1 MPGSDTPLSSSTARS
16 ATRASRLS
24 TVALLMGLVACGGG
38 GGGGGGEV
46 AGPPP
51 APTPAPALS
60 TTNTFPVGLAVATPG
75 DLTTGVTF
83 AQAPAPWRVAVAFS
97 REAAAAAAAGDGRA
111 LMRLL
116 ARSAPF
122 PSAHA
127 GLTGTPSVLATADLL
142 KKVLDSDATVTL
154 ASLID
159 LEGLFGVAGTDA
171 NCYGPKVKYAS
182 HQDAGTGPASG
193 ELPSGDVGMWLATE
207 PDGQPCVLAEMS
219 RRVSGSRRQGMQGL
233 LVAAVMRR
241 TIASTS
247 GLAMPAAGG
256 STDLTAAL
264 QPVLAAAMP
273 STSVTVVSATL
284 GLNATSTTYT
294 YRLVLTNGLSGANAK
309 RGEIILRHSP
319 GSSSTAYSGTLEIAG
334 FSLGSDPVFGC
345 SDQVDATT
353 SLYKVARA
361 STLKYSRNGND
372 VSFGSRMAA
381 YCGHPSGSGTRDA
394 AQVATF
400 TSDNQLDP
408 RVGLPSG
415 APPVPRGATLGWRGD
430 FARYAGDYAVTT
442 GAGTFQLA
450 WQAGSTDGYSRS
462 LVARTLALAAGMTV
476 AGSFAYAE
484 DIATTTGPLL
494 GMICN
499 WAGPGNRH
507 TPITRFQT
515 QTAAQSGTGAYA
527 LVDNKITYAP
537 TNSCASTTTSF
548 DVNADGTLAAG
559 EGVGTTSTLD
569 GLTGTNTTVD
579 QEMRSRGLVTPSM
592 F

>member
-1 MPGSDTPLSSSTARS
+1 VTNPSDQLDSSSTLPRRPARL
-16 ATRASRLS
+16 A

-38 GGGGGGEV
+38 GSGGGGEV

-51 APTPAPALS
+51 APAPAPALS

-75 DLTTGVTF
+75 DLTTGATF
-83 AQAPAPWRVAVAFS
+83 AQLPAPWRVALGFG

-111 LMRLL
+111 LVRLL

-122 PSAHA
+122 ASAHA
-127 GLTGTPSVLATADLL
+127 GLSGTPSLLATADLL
-142 KKVLDSDATVTL
+142 KKVLDSDATVSV

-182 HQDAGTGPASG
+182 HQDAGSGPSSG

-219 RRVSGSRRQGMQGL
+219 RRMAGSRRQGMQGL

-247 GLAMPAAGG
+247 GLAMPAAGAT
-256 STDLTAAL
+256 TDLTTAL

-273 STSVTVVSATL
+273 TTSVTVVSATL
-284 GLNATSTTYT
+284 ALNATSTTYT
-294 YRLVLTNGLSGANAK
+294 YRLVLTNGLSGASAK

-319 GSSSTAYSGTLEIAG
+319 GGSSTAYSGTLEIAG
-334 FSLGSDPVFGC
+334 FTLGSDPVFGC
-345 SDQVDATT
+345 SDQVDSAT

-361 STLKYSRNGND
+361 SSLKYSRNGND
-372 VSFGSRMAA
+372 MSFSSRMAA

-415 APPVPRGATLGWRGD
+415 APPVPRGSTLGWRGD
-430 FARYAGDYAVTT
+430 FARYAADYAVTT

-450 WQAGSTDGYSRS
+450 WQAGSTDGHSRS
-462 LVARTLALAAGMTV
+462 LVARTQALAAGMTV
-476 AGSFAYAE
+476 AGSFAYAD
-484 DIATTTGPLL
+484 DIATTTGTLL

-507 TPITRFQT
+507 TPITRFQS
-515 QTAAQSGTGAYA
+515 QAAAQAGSSGAYA
-527 LVDNKITYAP
+527 LADSKITYAP
-537 TNSCASTTTSF
+537 TNSCSSTTTSF

-559 EGVGTTSTLD
+559 EGVGTATALD
-569 GLTGTNTTVD
+569 GLTGTSVTVD
-579 QEMRSRGLVTPSM
+579 QEMRSRGLLTPSM